1 MALRMT
7 PDERDAILGDLKQWP
22 LVSYDSIAAK
32 FSRSKATI
40 HRLARAWGLGR
51 HGK

>member
-7 PDERDAILGDLKQWP
+7 PDERDAILAELKQWP
-22 LVSYDSIAAK
+22 LASHRTIAK
-32 FSRSKATI
+32 RHNRSLITVE
-40 HRLARAWGLGR
+40 RLARAWGLGR

>member
-7 PDERDAILGDLKQWP
+7 PDERDGILGDLKRWP
-22 LVSYDSIAAK
+22 LVPYADIAARYR
-32 FSRSKATI
+32 RSVTTI
-40 HRLARAWGLGR
+40 QRLARAWGLGR

>member
-22 LVSYDSIAAK
+22 LISQSVIAK
-32 FSRSKATI
+32 KHKRSVVTI
-40 HRLARAWGLGR
+40 QRLGRAWGLGR

>member
-7 PDERDAILGDLKQWP
+7 PDERDAILADLKQWP
-22 LVSYDSIAAK
+22 LVSYGGIAAK
-32 FSRSKATI
+32 FQRSKVTVE
-40 HRLARAWGLGR
+40 RLARAWGLGR

>member
-7 PDERDAILGDLKQWP
+7 PDEREEIIAALKQWP
-22 LVSYDSIAAK
+22 LVSHHSIADR
-32 FSRSKATI
+32 FNRSVVTI
-40 HRLARAWGLGR
+40 QRLARAWGLGR